1 VEAIGR
7 TGPLTSDSSENRWT
21 LRPVVSDSSNGVG
34 LVCGM
39 KRGIDR
45 VVSGPNGVQLEV

>member
-1 VEAIGR
+1 MEEDGR
-7 TGPLTSDSSENRWT
+7 TGPVTSDSSENRWI

-45 VVSGPNGVQLEV
+45 VDSGPHGVQLEV